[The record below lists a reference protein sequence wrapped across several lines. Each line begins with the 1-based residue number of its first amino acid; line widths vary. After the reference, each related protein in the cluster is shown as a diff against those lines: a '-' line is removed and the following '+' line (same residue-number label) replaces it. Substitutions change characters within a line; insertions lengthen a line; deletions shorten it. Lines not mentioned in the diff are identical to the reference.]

1 MNVHNKPLFAAGQTA
16 RHQPKP
22 LVLAIRLLLAGGLA
36 MGVGMP
42 MAYAEL
48 PVPTAGGSLGT
59 SPVDIGTIGQATA
72 AINGNTL
79 NIVQKSD
86 KVTVDWKSFNIG
98 EKNAVDFKQPSSTSV
113 ALNRIHDLNPSQIM
127 GTLHANGQVYLV
139 NQNGFVF
146 GKNSQ
151 VNVNSLV
158 ATTLGISD
166 EVFSKGIT
174 KVFDISNA
182 AALEGK
188 GQLYLKNELG
198 QFVLDAKGQKVK
210 IQIFLEAGAKIK
222 TQGEGGRVIIAAPTI
237 TNAGTIETPDGQTI
251 LAASQDKVYL
261 QEAGSDSDIRGLLV
275 EVGTGGETTNVGKVI
290 AERGNVSLMGF
301 AVNQKG
307 IASATTSVRLNGS
320 VRLLARE
327 GIQNPGST
335 GGKLRPGS
343 TVRAADNGDGLGTS
357 ATVNLTKGSVTRVA
371 LDTDKQASAIDAQ
384 TQNRSK
390 IDISGHRIILRDGSL
405 IQAKSGDVKL
415 AAVDNPADPR
425 IKGTAR
431 IQLEKGGKIDVS
443 GVKNVQLSV
452 ARNVVE
458 VELRKNEL
466 KDSPLQREGI
476 LFGKKVLVDLR
487 DANLSYDPST
497 GDLANAKIPVADI
510 KGAVDRISRNID
522 ERSTSGGN
530 ISLASSGSVVT
541 KSGSVLD
548 VSGGSIAYQADT
560 IKTTH
565 LVADGQV
572 FAITEADPNR
582 HYTALVNDG
591 YAYKEPGYVEGKAG
605 GSLKIS
611 SYEAQLDG
619 SINAKTIAG
628 DLQRTPEQQAAGS
641 SLSIDLN
648 NNNLFG
654 KQDIVFAK
662 RHTGDDLALDQAIAR
677 KAGSKEP
684 VALTLEAGLL
694 KRSGVQNVEI
704 KTNGSIV
711 LEQNA
716 SIGLVENGKL
726 NVSAVGVDL
735 LGSIVAPS
743 GEVNIKPINL
753 AASGL
758 IPSHITLGSQALID
772 VSGLWVNDW
781 LSSRQNEAL
790 GTVAITGG
798 KVTLTAEQADLRL
811 EQGSQITANGGA
823 WYHTDGT
830 VTDGQGGAIALTAAS
845 HEAGGKIASLV
856 LDGKLS
862 AYGLSQG
869 GSLSLSTNEVFIGG
883 GNPTPDTGAVP
894 LLLVS
899 DFFNQGGFASYQV
912 NANYYGLNVA
922 DNTQV
927 AVFQRNRFLNG
938 NAYTQA
944 SGTKMAAISSIVKL
958 PDAVRKAT
966 DLSLSLTQLSG
977 QRRDQALTIGT
988 NASISTDRQA
998 NLSLSSDTSIF
1009 MNGSL
1014 YAPAGNVN
1022 LTITTPT
1029 KGDGGF
1035 FASQGIW
1042 LGAGS
1047 RINASGAYKPELNA
1061 YGLKTGDVLAGGT
1074 IQLTAN
1080 RGYIASD
1087 ASSILD
1093 VSGTATTLDFIE
1105 AAPNGGKAQVVS
1117 RLIRSEGGTLGLKAG
1132 EGMLLD
1138 GQFKAQGGSGAAGG
1152 TLAVDLNGGLRNKPE
1167 VPIAGGTFPDDDNV
1181 RKPRS
1186 IEVRT
1191 DSAAIIPSDLV
1202 QGTDV
1207 DTAVFNGRV
1216 LLNDQQL
1223 NNAKADVLSLKLDA
1237 TAGNDYTG
1245 SLIFDGNVQLNA
1257 NRQIS
1262 LDAPVYK
1269 TSQGQVALNTSYAL
1283 LGASQSR
1290 LDTELGG
1297 GVFTSR
1303 LAPDAVAGDGQLT
1316 VNAKGIDLIGG
1327 LSFNGFNTVNLNSQ
1341 GDVRTIGI
1349 RGLRDTRD
1357 YLGELN
1363 LAGNLTIKASQL
1375 YPATLSDYT
1384 INLTGGGDQ
1393 TATFLSSGNKPGAV
1407 YSAGGSLTV
1416 NAPTIVQ
1423 QGTLKAPFGV
1433 LNLNASNSLE
1443 LASGSL
1449 TSVSG
1454 NGLNIPFGQVSG
1466 GINWLFPFDSTGAIN
1481 LLIDTP
1487 PEKRL
1492 QLSGRDI
1499 SLSPGASVDLSG
1511 GGDLYAYEFIP
1522 GPGGSQNVLDT
1533 NATGFT
1539 QKYAVLPT
1547 LGNSLTPYDPQLFS
1561 ASGLS
1566 VGDSVY
1572 LDSGSGLTPG
1582 WYTLLP
1588 AQYALLPGAYLITP
1602 QAGTKDF
1609 TAGQS
1614 TQDFA
1619 GATIVAGRYGNTT
1632 ANTQAD
1638 RWQGFA
1644 VETGA
1649 VARTRSE
1656 FKDYLAN
1663 PFFADKATTA
1673 GTNSPQL
1680 PKDAGTLS
1688 IAVNNSLSLGAT
1700 LLASPVLGG
1709 VGGQVDISANRL
1721 AIVGNKDDVALSPI
1735 GTVSL
1740 WDDDLN
1746 ALKAPSLLLG
1756 GVRSKDKK
1764 GQRVTVATQNLT
1776 LAGDSQLTGQEILLV
1791 ARDQIKVSS
1800 GAVLESTGKNTSAGT
1815 DLLLENSNHTNSDGA
1830 LLRVSDLG
1838 QADIIRDK
1846 TVTAK
1851 TGELLVES
1859 GATLKAQGSMALDS
1873 TQNTVFDGA
1882 IDMTGGALSLKSSRI
1897 SLGDAPANTPG
1908 LVLKDTAFTLDE
1920 LKLISASDF
1929 DIYGNVGIN
1938 TQQLAIDAAHINGYN
1953 QASDAVTIAAE
1964 VITLSNS
1971 GASSQRTGNGTGSLT
1986 LAAGK
1991 RLELGGG
1998 DLAISG
2004 FSKTQINATD
2014 SIKGLGQTI
2023 DPVSGVASDTAAGLL
2038 QVNGNLGVNAGQ
2050 FIGGNGAT
2058 TALAATGAVTLQSAK
2073 TDNSIGLGGL
2083 GARWS
2088 ITGSSITS
2096 TAWFDLPSGQL
2107 DLLAT
2112 LGNIDLNAGTTIN
2125 VAGKVTE
2132 FASVS
2137 QASAAGRVVL
2147 ASQTGNV
2154 NLATGATLN
2163 LAGATL
2169 ADKTVGDAGSLT
2181 VNASKGVFNWSGTV
2195 NAGGNAATGAVRAAS
2210 LAMDVSRLE
2219 SDFSALNSQVQTA
2232 GFREAV
2238 NLRLRSRDALIAASD
2253 KVVAHSFGLSTDQGS
2268 VTVNGVIDASAAN
2281 GGSISLNARNG
2292 IILGAGAQL
2301 DAHATSDNATGGSVA
2316 LNTVH
2321 QDDAASGLLNLA
2333 AGGVIN
2339 VSGGKDGVGGSV
2351 HLRTG
2356 RGADNLVN
2364 VSAINTR
2371 IVGADPQRTNLE
2383 ATRVY
2388 LGNSQI
2394 SKSDIA
2400 IWKSDTDSFMNNA
2413 TSLSNNSGA
2422 VVNLLPGLDIR
2433 GQNDLTLVDAW
2444 DFIDWR
2450 YNGLP
2455 GFLTLTA
2462 GNNLNIN
2469 ASITDAFATDSL
2481 PGQSSRLYQDM
2492 LQPGRS
2498 WSYQLQ
2504 AGADVNLANSY
2515 LAKNPLN
2522 PSSSSLVKT
2531 PLVVRTGTGSIAI
2544 DAGKNLQFVKDSTNA
2559 SASAAVY
2566 TMGTT
2571 GKYTRSQLLQGLV
2584 PGVPAREAGESDAH
2598 YLNRMDPVLM
2608 DELLRFGYLDETR
2621 IGSLF
2626 QKAEFPKQGGN
2637 ISLTAG
2643 GNIDGINTGQKIS
2656 DWLVRSGTLTD
2667 NNRPTLW
2674 GINISGDRSSQTG
2687 SIPTAKGIRTF
2698 NQNVGAL
2705 GGGNVSV
2712 SAGGNISNL
2721 SVMMPTTGKP
2731 LGTVSDTANQWLANA
2746 PAINGGGTMQVS
2758 AGKDI
2763 VGGEF
2768 FTGKGTANIV
2778 AGGGI
2783 QQTSTGLGAVF
2794 ELGDSQVSVQAR
2806 KEAFIGGAYN
2816 PTLQKQAQVV
2826 GGESRFFTYSP
2837 DSAIGFASAAGNIV
2851 FQNAVDQ
2858 SFEYSVYP
2866 GTVKATAFSG
2876 DISLNNSMTLYP
2888 AQAGQLQL
2896 LANNNIRSS
2905 ALAGQTVN
2913 INVSDADVS
2922 FLPSAYNPAASLEG
2936 SVNDGLI
2943 RTRERL
2949 DPSTPTA
2956 NIIHAAVPVHQGS
2969 TLKSQVISKQ
2979 GDIAFNAGS
2988 QVTFHIPT
2996 AADFVAGR
3004 DIRNLSVSGQ
3014 NLLADDITRIQAGR
3028 DILFDTQIN
3037 SDGVVLA
3044 NDNQIQ
3050 LGGAGQ
3056 LYVLAGRD
3064 INLGAAV
3071 GIQTIG
3077 NIYNPVLAS
3086 TGASVS
3092 MAAGLSDK
3100 VDYAGFISK
3109 YTPKYPALLQGFG
3122 VLTEL
3127 EQQQKLDVLL
3137 QVLFAEI
3144 KQSASAAA
3152 RVPESQRN
3160 SYYQQ
3165 GFDAIK
3171 ALFPGDKYSGDLSF
3185 VFSQIKTLDG
3195 GDINVAAPGG
3205 KIDVGLAGQLGGI
3218 RKAADEL
3225 GMVVQQQGSLNAVS
3239 AGDFNVNQSRVF
3251 TLGGGDITVWS
3262 SKGSID
3268 AGKGA
3273 KSAIAA
3279 PPPVTSVD
3287 EKGNIVTIF
3296 PPIVSGSGIQAIGN
3310 GQVTLAAPK
3319 GIVDAGEA
3327 GISGGQ
3333 IVIAAT
3339 AVVGASNIQSS
3350 GGTVGVPSAP
3360 PAPVVPSGASSAASS
3375 AAKTASD
3382 STDKSTE
3389 ANSDANDDDAEAN
3402 KKAKAAA
3409 STITTDIVSYGDCS
3423 VADVRNNKAGCGDKA
3438 AGK

>member
-1 MNVHNKPLFAAGQTA
+1 MNLHNTPLFALGQTA
-16 RHQPKP
+16 HYRPKP

-36 MGVGMP
+36 MGVGLP
-42 MAYAEL
+42 LAYAEL
-48 PVPTAGGSLGT
+48 PVPNVGGNLGAN
-59 SPVDIGTIGQATA
+59 PVDIAAIGQATA

-79 NIVQKSD
+79 NIVQKTD

-98 EKNAVDFKQPSSTSV
+98 EKNTVDFKQPSSTSV
-113 ALNRIHDLNPSQIM
+113 ALNRIHDLNPSQIL
-127 GTLHANGQVYLV
+127 GTLQANGQVYLV

-166 EVFSKGIT
+166 DVFNKGIT

-182 AALEGK
+182 AALEGN
-188 GQLYLKNELG
+188 GPLYLKNEQG
-198 QFVLDAKGQKVK
+198 QFVLDSKGQKVK
-210 IQIFLEAGAKIK
+210 IQIYLEAGAKIK
-222 TQGEGGRVIIAAPTI
+222 TRGEGGRVIIAAPTI
-237 TNAGTIETPDGQTI
+237 TNAGTIQTPDGQTI

-275 EVGTGGETTNVGKVI
+275 EVGTGGSTTNLGKVI

-320 VRLLARE
+320 VHLMARE
-327 GIQNPGST
+327 GIQNPGAT
-335 GGKLRPGS
+335 GGKLRAAS
-343 TVRAADNGDGLGTS
+343 TLRAADNGDGLGTS
-357 ATVNLTKGSVTRVA
+357 ATVNLTKGSITRVG
-371 LDTDKQASAIDAQ
+371 LDADKTTKAIDAQ
-384 TQNRSK
+384 SQSRSK
-390 IDISGHRIILRDGSL
+390 IEISGHRVVLHDGSL
-405 IQAKSGDVKL
+405 VQAKSGEVQL

-431 IQLEKGGKIDVS
+431 IQLEKGSEIDVS
-443 GVKNVQLSV
+443 GVKNVKMSV

-466 KDSPLQREGI
+466 KDSPLQRDGI

-497 GDLANAKIPVADI
+497 GELVSAKIPVADI
-510 KGAVDRISRNID
+510 KGAVDRIGRNID
-522 ERSTSGGN
+522 ERSTSGGA

-541 KSGSVLD
+541 KAGSVLD

-572 FAITEADPNR
+572 FAITAADPNR
-582 HYTALVNDG
+582 KYSAVVNDS
-591 YAYKEPGYVEGKAG
+591 YAYTDPGYVEGKAG
-605 GSLKIS
+605 GSLTIS
-611 SYEAQLDG
+611 SYEAQLG
-619 SINAKTIAG
+619 GNINAQTIAG

-641 SLSIDLN
+641 SLTIDLN

-662 RHTGDDLALDQAIAR
+662 HAAGDDLAVDQGIAR
-677 KAGSKEP
+677 KPGSKEP
-684 VALTLEAGLL
+684 VALTLDAGLF
-694 KRSGVQNVEI
+694 KRSGLQNVEI

-716 SIGLVENGKL
+716 SIGLAANGKL
-726 NVSAVGVDL
+726 NVSAVGIDI
-735 LGSIVAPS
+735 LGSIIAPS

-758 IPSHITLGSQALID
+758 IPSHLTLGSQALID

-781 LSSRQNEAL
+781 LTSRQNQAL
-790 GTVAITGG
+790 GTVAIAGG
-798 KVTLTAEQADLRL
+798 KVNLTAEQADLQISR
-811 EQGSQITANGGA
+811 GSQINADGGA
-823 WYHTDGT
+823 WYHVDGT
-830 VTDGQGGAIALTAAS
+830 VTDGQGGSIALTAAS
-845 HEAGGKIASLV
+845 HEAGGSIASLV
-856 LDGKLS
+856 LDGKVS

-869 GSLSLSTNEVFIGG
+869 GSLSLSSSAVSIGAA
-883 GNPTPDTGAVP
+883 NPTPALGAIP
-894 LLLVS
+894 LVLVS
-899 DFFNQGGFASYQV
+899 DFFNKGGFANYQV

-922 DNTQV
+922 DKAQV
-927 AVFQRNRFLNG
+927 AVFQRNRFLNE

-944 SGTKMAAISSIVKL
+944 SGTKMAAISTVVKL
-958 PDAVRKAT
+958 PDAVRKAA
-966 DLSLSLTQLSG
+966 DLSLSLTQLAG
-977 QRRDQALTIGT
+977 QRQDQALVIGN
-988 NASISTDRQA
+988 NARIKTDLQA
-998 NLSLSSDTSIF
+998 NLSLASDTSIF
-1009 MNGSL
+1009 MNGILS
-1014 YAPAGNVN
+1014 APAGHVA
-1022 LTITTPT
+1022 LTLTTPT
-1029 KGDGGF
+1029 KGDSGF

-1061 YGLKTGDVLAGGT
+1061 YGLTTGDVLAGGT

-1080 RGYIASD
+1080 RGYIVSAADSV
-1087 ASSILD
+1087 LD
-1093 VSGTATTLDFIE
+1093 VSGTASTIDFIE
-1105 AAPNGGKAQVVS
+1105 GLANDGKADVVS
-1117 RLIRSEGGTLGLKAG
+1117 RLIRSGGGTISLKAG

-1138 GQFKAQGGSGAAGG
+1138 GSFKAQGGSGAAGG
-1152 TLAVDLNGGLRNKPE
+1152 TLAVELNGGLRNKPE
-1167 VPIAGGTFPDDDNV
+1167 VPIAGGVFPDDDNV
-1181 RKPRS
+1181 KKPRT
-1186 IEVRT
+1186 IEIRT
-1191 DSAAIIPSDLV
+1191 DTAAIIPDGLV
-1202 QGTDV
+1202 QGGDINTD
-1207 DTAVFNGRV
+1207 VFNGRV
-1216 LLNDQQL
+1216 LLNAQQL
-1223 NNAKADVLSLKLDA
+1223 NQAQADVLAVKLDA

-1245 SLIFDGNVQLNA
+1245 SLVFDGNVRLNA
-1257 NRQIS
+1257 DRQIS

-1269 TSQGQVALNTSYAL
+1269 TTLGQVVLNTGYAV
-1283 LGASQSR
+1283 LGSSQSR
-1290 LDTELGG
+1290 LDTQLGG

-1303 LAPDAVAGDGQLT
+1303 LAPDAVTGDGQLT

-1327 LSFNGFNTVNLNSQ
+1327 LSFNGFNSVNLNSQ

-1357 YLGELN
+1357 YLGALN
-1363 LAGNLTIKASQL
+1363 LAGDLTIKASQL
-1375 YPATLSDYT
+1375 YPATLTDYT
-1384 INLTGGGDQ
+1384 INISGNDDYTVTFQ
-1393 TATFLSSGNKPGAV
+1393 TSGNKPGAV

-1416 NAPTIVQ
+1416 NAPHIVQ

-1443 LASGSL
+1443 LARGSL

-1454 NGLNIPFGQVSG
+1454 NGLLIPFGQVSG
-1466 GINWLFPFDSTGAIN
+1466 GSNWLYPFDTTGAVN

-1499 SLSPGASVDLSG
+1499 RLSPGATVDLSG

-1522 GPGGSQNVLDT
+1522 GPGGSQNVLDAS
-1533 NATGFT
+1533 ATGFSE
-1539 QKYAVLPT
+1539 KYAVLPT
-1547 LGNSLTPYDPQLFS
+1547 LGNSLTPYDPQLFA

-1566 VGDSVY
+1566 VGDSIY
-1572 LDSGSGLTPG
+1572 LDSGSGLAPG
-1582 WYTLLP
+1582 WYNLLP

-1609 TAGQS
+1609 VAGQS
-1614 TQDFA
+1614 SQDFT
-1619 GATIVAGRYGNTT
+1619 GATIVAGRYAT
-1632 ANTQAD
+1632 ATSQTD

-1644 VETGA
+1644 VEAGS

-1663 PFFADKATTA
+1663 PFFANKAKQEGNA
-1673 GTNSPQL
+1673 SPQL

-1688 IAVNNSLSLGAT
+1688 IAVNNSLGLGAT
-1700 LLASPVLGG
+1700 LLANPVLGG
-1709 VGGQVDISANRL
+1709 LGGQVDISADRL
-1721 AIVGNKDDVALSPI
+1721 VIVGNQDEVASSPV

-1764 GQRVTVATQNLT
+1764 GQRVTVATQSLT
-1776 LAGDSQLTGQEILLV
+1776 LAGNSQLQGQEILLA
-1791 ARDQIKVSS
+1791 ARDQLTVSS
-1800 GAVLESTGKNTSAGT
+1800 GAVLESTGKSTAAGA
-1815 DLLLENSNHTNSDGA
+1815 DVLLENSNHTNSDGA
-1830 LLRVSDLG
+1830 LLRVSNLG
-1838 QADIIRDK
+1838 QGAIVRDK
-1846 TVTAK
+1846 TVTAQ
-1851 TGELLVES
+1851 TGVLVVES
-1859 GATLKAQGSMALDS
+1859 GARLAAQGSMALDS

-1920 LKLISASDF
+1920 LTLISTSDF

-1938 TQQLAIDAAHINGYN
+1938 TKQLAIDAAHINGYN
-1953 QASDAVTIAAE
+1953 QASDAVTIAAD

-1998 DLAISG
+1998 DVAISG
-2004 FSKTQINATD
+2004 FNQTQINATD

-2038 QVNGNLGVNAGQ
+2038 QVNGDLSVNAGQ

-2058 TALAATGAVTLQSAK
+2058 TTLAATGAVTLQSAK

-2112 LGNIDLNAGTTIN
+2112 LGNIDLNTGTTVN
-2125 VAGKVTE
+2125 VAGKVTA
-2132 FASVS
+2132 FDTVN

-2147 ASQTGNV
+2147 ASQIGNV

-2181 VNASKGVFNWSGTV
+2181 VNASKGVFNWAGTV

-2210 LAMDVSRLE
+2210 LTMDVNRLE
-2219 SDFSALNSQVQTA
+2219 AGFSAFNSLAQTA

-2238 NLRLRSRDALIAASD
+2238 NLRLRSGDALIAASD
-2253 KVVAHSFGLSTDQGS
+2253 KVVAHRFGLSTEQGS
-2268 VTVNGVIDASAAN
+2268 ITVNGNIDASAAN

-2292 IILGAGAQL
+2292 INLGADAQL
-2301 DAHATSDNATGGSVA
+2301 DAHATADKATGGSVA

-2339 VSGGKDGVGGSV
+2339 VSGGKDGAGGAI

-2356 RGADNLVN
+2356 RGADQLVN

-2388 LGNSQI
+2388 ENKSQI
-2394 SKSDIA
+2394 SKADIA
-2400 IWKSDTDSFMNNA
+2400 IWKSDTASFMNNA
-2413 TSLSNNSGA
+2413 PSLSNNSGA
-2422 VVNLLPGLDIR
+2422 VVNLLPGLEIR
-2433 GQNDLTLVDAW
+2433 GANDLTLVDAW

-2450 YNGLP
+2450 YNSLP
-2455 GFLTLTA
+2455 GYLTLTA

-2492 LQPGRS
+2492 LQPGLS
-2498 WSYQLQ
+2498 WSYHLQ
-2504 AGADVNLANSY
+2504 AGADVNLAANY

-2531 PLVVRTGTGSIAI
+2531 QLVVRTGTGSIAI

-2559 SASAAVY
+2559 SASAAIY
-2566 TMGTT
+2566 TIGTT
-2571 GKYTRSQLLQGLV
+2571 GKYTRNQLLQGLV
-2584 PGVPAREAGESDAH
+2584 PGVPARVAGETDAQ

-2687 SIPTAKGIRTF
+2687 SIPTTKGIRTF

-2712 SAGGNISNL
+2712 SAGGNINNL

-2731 LGTVSDTANQWLANA
+2731 LGTVSDTANQWLVNA
-2746 PAINGGGTMQVS
+2746 PAINGGGSMQVS

-2763 VGGEF
+2763 VGGEYF
-2768 FTGKGTANIV
+2768 SGKGSANIV

-2783 QQTSTGLGAVF
+2783 QQSTTGLGAVF

-2806 KEAFIGGAYN
+2806 QDVVIGGAYN

-2837 DSAIGFASAAGNIV
+2837 TSALGFVAAAGNIV
-2851 FQNAVDQ
+2851 FQNALDQ

-2896 LANNNIRSS
+2896 LANNNIRSA

-2936 SVNDGLI
+2936 SLNDGLI
-2943 RTRERL
+2943 RARERL
-2949 DPSTPTA
+2949 DPSTPAA
-2956 NIIHAAVPVHQGS
+2956 NIIHAAIPVHQGN

-2996 AADFVAGR
+2996 AADFIAGR
-3004 DIRNLSVSGQ
+3004 DIRNLSVTGQ
-3014 NLLADDITRIQAGR
+3014 NLLADDVTRIQAGR
-3028 DILFDTQIN
+3028 DIRFDTQIT

-3092 MAAGLSDK
+3092 LAAGLSDK
-3100 VDYAGFISK
+3100 VDYAGFIRK
-3109 YTPKYPALLQGFG
+3109 YTNKYPSLLQG
-3122 VLTEL
+3122 LTEL
-3127 EQQQKLDVLL
+3127 SEAEQKQKLAVLL
-3137 QVLFAEI
+3137 QVLFSEI
-3144 KQSASAAA
+3144 KQSAGAAA
-3152 RVPESQRN
+3152 RVPEAQR
-3160 SYYQQ
+3160 STYYQQ
-3165 GFDAIK
+3165 GFNAIK
-3171 ALFPGDKYSGDLSF
+3171 ALFPGDEYHGDLSF

-3225 GMVVQQQGSLNAVS
+3225 GMVVQQQGALNAVS

-3296 PPIVSGSGIQAIGN
+3296 PPIVSGSGIQTIGN
-3310 GQVTLAAPK
+3310 GRVTLAAPT

-3339 AVVGASNIQSS
+3339 AVVGASNIQAS

-3360 PAPVVPSGASSAASS
+3360 PAPVVPSGASSAATS
-3375 AAKTASD
+3375 AAKTAGD
-3382 STDKSTE
+3382 TADKSTN
-3389 ANSDANDDDAEAN
+3389 ANRNGDDEQSN
-3402 KKAKAAA
+3402 KAKPAA
-3409 STITTDIVSYGDCS
+3409 STLTTDVVSYGDCS
-3423 VADVRNNKAGCGDKA
+3423 AADVRNNKAGCGDKGEA
-3438 AGK
+3438 K

>member
-1 MNVHNKPLFAAGQTA
+1 MPTPEANP
-16 RHQPKP
+16 PKP
-22 LVLAIRLLLAGGLA
+22 LVLAIRVLLASGLA
-36 MGVGMP
+36 IGAGLSN
-42 MAYAEL
+42 ARAEL
-48 PVPTAGGSLGT
+48 PVPVNGGTVGT
-59 SPVDIGTIGQATA
+59 TPVDIATVGLATA
-72 AINGNTL
+72 AVNANRLTID
-79 NIVQKSD
+79 QKSD
-86 KVTVDWKSFNIG
+86 KVVVDWKSFNIG
-98 EKNAVDFKQPSSTSV
+98 EKNSVDFKQPSSSAV
-113 ALNRIHDLNPSQIM
+113 ALNRIHDLNPSQIL
-127 GTLHANGQVYLV
+127 GTLQANGQVYLV

-158 ATTLGISD
+158 ATTLGISED
-166 EVFSKGIT
+166 VFNKGIT
-174 KVFDISNA
+174 KVFDLSNS
-182 AALEGK
+182 AALEGN
-188 GQLYLKNELG
+188 GPLYLKNGSG
-198 QFVLDAKGQKVK
+198 QFVLDAQGQKVK

-222 TQGEGGRVIIAAPTI
+222 TQGDGGRVIIAAPTI

-275 EVGTGGETTNVGKVI
+275 EVGTGGATTNIGKVI

-327 GIQNPGST
+327 GIQNPVAT
-335 GGKLRPGS
+335 GGKLLSAS
-343 TVRAADNGDGLGTS
+343 TVRAADNGDGLGKS
-357 ATVNLTKGSVTRVA
+357 ATVTLSKGSITRVS
-371 LDTDKQASAIDAQ
+371 LDTDKTATAIDAQ
-384 TQNRSK
+384 TQNRSH
-390 IDISGHRIILRDGSL
+390 IEMSGHRIVLQDQSL
-405 IQAKSGDVKL
+405 VEAKSGDVKI

-431 IQLEKGGKIDVS
+431 VQLEKGSKIDVS
-443 GVKNVQLSV
+443 GVKNVKLSV
-452 ARNVVE
+452 QRNLVE

-476 LFGKKVLVDLR
+476 LFGKKVWVDLR
-487 DANLSYDPST
+487 NAQLKYDPIT
-497 GDLANAKIPVADI
+497 GDLVSASVPIADI
-510 KGAVDRISRNID
+510 KGAVDRIARNID
-522 ERSTSGGN
+522 ERSTVGGS
-530 ISLASSGSVVT
+530 IELASSGSVVT
-541 KSGSVLD
+541 KAGSLMD
-548 VSGGSIAYQADT
+548 FSGGSIAYQEGD

-572 FAITEADPNR
+572 FDIADADPNR
-582 HYTALVNDG
+582 TYTAILANT
-591 YAYKEPGYVEGKAG
+591 YARHEQGYVEGKAG

-611 SYEAQLDG
+611 SYEAQLNG
-619 SINAKTIAG
+619 GLNGKTSAG
-628 DLQRTPEQQAAGS
+628 LWQRTPEQQAAGS
-641 SLSIDLN
+641 SFTIDLS

-654 KQDIVFAK
+654 KQDIVIGQAA
-662 RHTGDDLALDQAIAR
+662 TETDLAIDQPIPRTA
-677 KAGSKEP
+677 ENNNQP
-684 VALTLEAGLL
+684 QALVVDAGLF

-704 KTNGSIV
+704 KTNGSLLI
-711 LEQNA
+711 EQNA
-716 SIGLVENGKL
+716 KLDLVENAQL
-726 NVSAVGVDL
+726 TLSAVGVDI
-735 LGSIVAPS
+735 LGSIIAPS
-743 GEVNIKPINL
+743 GTVTVKPTL
-753 AASGL
+753 LPASGL
-758 IPSHITLGSQALID
+758 IPSHLTLGSQALID

-781 LSSRQNEAL
+781 LSTRL
-790 GTVAITGG
+790 GEKLSTVAIKGG
-798 KVTLTAEQADLRL
+798 NVNLTAEQADLRIDL
-811 EQGSQITANGGA
+811 GSQIAASGGA
-823 WYHTDGT
+823 WYHADGT
-830 VTDGQGGAIALTAAS
+830 ITGGDGGTIALTAAS
-845 HEAGGKIASLV
+845 HEAGGKLASLV

-862 AYGLSQG
+862 AYGLYQG
-869 GSLSLSTNEVFIGG
+869 GSLQLSTNEVLIGSG
-883 GNPTPDTGAVP
+883 SIDPLDGSGAVP
-894 LLLVS
+894 LVLVS
-899 DFFNQGGFASYQV
+899 DFFNQGGFADYRI
-912 NANYYGLNVA
+912 NANYDGLTVA
-922 DNTQV
+922 DNTQLN
-927 AVFQRNRFLNG
+927 VFQRNRLLHE

-944 SGTKMAAISSIVKL
+944 SGTKFERFSTIVKL
-958 PDAVRKAT
+958 PDTLRKAT
-966 DLSLSLTQLSG
+966 DLSLSLTQVAG
-977 QRRDQALTIGT
+977 QRRDPALTIGT
-988 NASISTDRQA
+988 NARINTDIQA
-998 NLSLSSDTSIF
+998 HLDLSSDSSIF
-1009 MNGSL
+1009 MNGILS
-1014 YAPAGNVN
+1014 APAGTIS
-1022 LTITTPT
+1022 LTIDTPT

-1035 FASQGIW
+1035 FANQGLW
-1042 LGAGS
+1042 LGQDSQILAT
-1047 RINASGAYKPELNA
+1047 GAYKESLNP
-1061 YGLKTGDVLAGGT
+1061 YRLRTGEVLSGGS
-1074 IQLTAN
+1074 ILLTAN
-1080 RGYIASD
+1080 RGYIVSAANSV
-1087 ASSILD
+1087 LD
-1093 VSGTATTLDFIE
+1093 VSGTASTLDFIE
-1105 AAPNGGKAQVVS
+1105 TSANGGKSSVVS
-1117 RLIRSEGGTLGLKAG
+1117 RLIRSEGGTISLKAA

-1138 GQFKAQGGSGAAGG
+1138 GGFKAQGGSGAAGG
-1152 TLAVDLNGGLRNKPE
+1152 TLAIELNGGLRNKPE
-1167 VPIAGGTFPDDDNV
+1167 VSIAGGAFPDDADV
-1181 RKPRS
+1181 KKPRA
-1186 IEVRT
+1186 IEVRADT
-1191 DSAAIIPSDLV
+1191 AAIIPEDLA
-1202 QGTDV
+1202 QGTDIN
-1207 DTAVFNGRV
+1207 TALYNGRV
-1216 LLNDQQL
+1216 LLNAAQL
-1223 NNAKADVLSLKLDA
+1223 NTADADVLSLKLDA

-1245 SLIFDGNVQLNA
+1245 SLVFDGDVQLNA
-1257 NRQIS
+1257 QRQIT

-1269 TSQGQVALNTSYAL
+1269 TALGQVTLNTNYAL
-1283 LGASQSR
+1283 LGSSQSR
-1290 LDTELGG
+1290 LDTQLGG
-1297 GVFTSR
+1297 GLFTSR
-1303 LAPDAVAGDGQLT
+1303 LAPTAVTGDGQLT
-1316 VNAKGIDLIGG
+1316 VNANGIDLLGG
-1327 LSFNGFNTVNLNSQ
+1327 LSFNGFGTVNLNSL

-1363 LAGNLTIKASQL
+1363 LAGDLNIKASQI
-1375 YPATLSDYT
+1375 YPTTLSHYT
-1384 INLTGGGDQ
+1384 FNLTGNSNNTVAFQ
-1393 TATFLSSGNKPGAV
+1393 NSGNSPGAV
-1407 YSAGGSLTV
+1407 YSAGGTLTV
-1416 NAPTIVQ
+1416 NAPNITQ
-1423 QGTLKAPFGV
+1423 QGMLKAPFGV
-1433 LNLNASNSLE
+1433 LNLNASNTLTLS
-1443 LASGSL
+1443 SGSL

-1454 NGLNIPFGQVSG
+1454 NGLTVPFGQVSG
-1466 GINWLFPFDSTGAIN
+1466 GSTWLYPFDSTGALN

-1499 SLSPGASVDLSG
+1499 ALSPGATVDLSG

-1522 GPGGSQNVLDT
+1522 GPGGSQNVLAANT
-1533 NATGFT
+1533 SGFS
-1539 QKYAVLPT
+1539 QKFAVLPT
-1547 LGNSLTPYDPQLFS
+1547 LGNSLTPYDPQVFS
-1561 ASGLS
+1561 ASGLQ

-1572 LDSGSGLTPG
+1572 LGAGSGLAPG

-1602 QAGTKDF
+1602 QTGTQDYG
-1609 TAGQS
+1609 AGQS
-1614 TQDFA
+1614 TQDFT
-1619 GATIVAGRYGNTT
+1619 GATIVAGRYGNPS
-1632 ANTQAD
+1632 AQTQND

-1644 VETGA
+1644 VEAGA

-1663 PFFADKATTA
+1663 SFFAEKATQEATA
-1673 GTNSPQL
+1673 PPQL
-1680 PKDAGTLS
+1680 PNDAGSLS
-1688 IAVNNSLSLGAT
+1688 IAVTNSLNLGAS
-1700 LLASPVLGG
+1700 LLAKPVLDGL
-1709 VGGQVDISANRL
+1709 GGQVDISANRL
-1721 AIVGNKDDVALSPI
+1721 AIVGNQDEVASSPV

-1746 ALKAPSLLLG
+1746 ALNAPSLLLG

-1764 GQRVTVATQNLT
+1764 GQRVTVATQSLT
-1776 LAGDSQLTGQEILLV
+1776 LAGDSQLQGQEILLA
-1791 ARDQIKVSS
+1791 ARDQLTVSS
-1800 GAVLESTGKNTSAGT
+1800 GAVLESTGKSTAVGA
-1815 DLLLENSNHTNSDGA
+1815 DVLLENSNHTNSDGA
-1830 LLRVSDLG
+1830 LLRVSNLG
-1838 QADIIRDK
+1838 QGAIIRDK
-1846 TVTAK
+1846 TVTAQ
-1851 TGELLVES
+1851 TGVLVVES
-1859 GATLKAQGSMALDS
+1859 GARLAAQGSMALDS

-1908 LVLKDTAFTLDE
+1908 LVLKDTAFSLDE
-1920 LKLISASDF
+1920 LTLISTSDF

-1938 TQQLAIDAAHINGYN
+1938 TKQLAIDAAHINGYN

-1998 DLAISG
+1998 DVAISG
-2004 FSKTQINATD
+2004 FNQTQINATD

-2038 QVNGNLGVNAGQ
+2038 HVNGDLSVNAGQ

-2058 TALAATGAVTLQSAK
+2058 TTLAATGAVTLQSAK

-2088 ITGSSITS
+2088 ISGSSITS

-2112 LGNIDLNAGTTIN
+2112 LGNIDLNAGTTVN
-2125 VAGKVTE
+2125 VAGKVTA
-2132 FASVS
+2132 FDTVN

-2181 VNASKGVFNWSGTV
+2181 VNANKGVFNWAGTV

-2210 LAMDVSRLE
+2210 LTMDVNRLE
-2219 SDFSALNSQVQTA
+2219 SGFSAFNSLAQTA

-2238 NLRLRSRDALIAASD
+2238 NLRLRSGDALIAASD
-2253 KVVAHSFGLSTDQGS
+2253 KVVAHRFGLSTDQGS
-2268 VTVNGVIDASAAN
+2268 ITVNGSIDASAAN

-2292 IILGAGAQL
+2292 INLGADAQL
-2301 DAHATSDNATGGSVA
+2301 DAHASADKATGGSVA

-2333 AGGVIN
+2333 AGGMIN
-2339 VSGGKDGVGGSV
+2339 VSGGKDGAGGSV

-2356 RGADNLVN
+2356 RGADNQFNL
-2364 VSAINTR
+2364 SAINTR

-2400 IWKSDTDSFMNNA
+2400 IWKSDTDSFMDNA
-2413 TSLSNNSGA
+2413 PSLSNNSGA
-2422 VVNLLPGLDIR
+2422 VVNLLPGLEIR

-2455 GFLTLTA
+2455 GYLTLTA

-2492 LQPGRS
+2492 LQPGLS
-2498 WSYQLQ
+2498 WSYHLQ
-2504 AGADVNLANSY
+2504 AGADVNLAANY

-2531 PLVVRTGTGSIAI
+2531 QLVVRTGTGSIAI

-2566 TMGTT
+2566 TIGTT
-2571 GKYTRSQLLQGLV
+2571 GKYTRNQLLQGLV
-2584 PGVPAREAGESDAH
+2584 PGVPAKEASETDAQ

-2656 DWLVRSGTLTD
+2656 DWLVRSGALTD

-2712 SAGGNISNL
+2712 SAGGNINNL

-2746 PAINGGGTMQVS
+2746 PAINGGGSMQVS
-2758 AGKDI
+2758 AGNDI
-2763 VGGEF
+2763 VGGEYF
-2768 FTGKGTANIV
+2768 SGLGTASIHS
-2778 AGGGI
+2778 GGSIKQG
-2783 QQTSTGLGAVF
+2783 TNGLGSVF
-2794 ELGDSQVSVQAR
+2794 ALGDSQVSVQAR
-2806 KEAFIGGAYN
+2806 KDLNIGAAYN
-2816 PTLQKQAQVV
+2816 PTLLKQAQVV
-2826 GGESRFFTYSP
+2826 GGDTRFFTYTA
-2837 DSAIGFASAAGNIV
+2837 DSAIGFSAAAGNIV
-2851 FQNAVDQ
+2851 FQNAVDP
-2858 SFEYSVYP
+2858 SFEYAVYP

-2888 AQAGQLQL
+2888 AQNGQLQL
-2896 LANNNIRSS
+2896 LADNSIRST

-2913 INVSDADVS
+2913 INVSDTDVS
-2922 FLPSAYNPAASLEG
+2922 LLPNASNPAASLEG
-2936 SVNDGLI
+2936 SINDGLI
-2943 RTRERL
+2943 RARERL

-2956 NIIHAAVPVHQGS
+2956 NIIHAAIPVHQGS
-2969 TLKSQVISKQ
+2969 SLKSQVISNQ
-2979 GDIAFNAGS
+2979 GDIVFNPGS

-2996 AADFVAGR
+2996 AADFIAGR
-3004 DIRNLSVSGQ
+3004 DIRNISVIGQ

-3028 DILFDTQIN
+3028 DINFDTQIN
-3037 SDGVVLA
+3037 TDGVVLA

-3077 NIYNPVLAS
+3077 NIYNPVLAA

-3100 VDYAGFISK
+3100 VDYAGFINK
-3109 YTPKYPALLQGFG
+3109 YADSYPKLLQG
-3122 VLTEL
+3122 LAEL
-3127 EQQQKLDVLL
+3127 SDDEQQQKLSVFL

-3144 KQSASAAA
+3144 KQSATAAA
-3152 RVPESQRN
+3152 RVPEAQR
-3160 SYYQQ
+3160 SRYYQQ
-3165 GFDAIK
+3165 GFDAIN

-3225 GMVVQQQGSLNAVS
+3225 GMVVQQQGALNAVS

-3279 PPPVTSVD
+3279 PPPITSVD
-3287 EKGNIVTIF
+3287 EKGNIVTTF

-3339 AVVGASNIQSS
+3339 AVVGASNIQAS

-3360 PAPVVPSGASSAASS
+3360 PAPVVPSGANSAATS
-3375 AAKTASD
+3375 AAKSASD
-3382 STDKSTE
+3382 Q
-3389 ANSDANDDDAEAN
+3389 ANDDSRGNTDDDETN
-3402 KKAKAAA
+3402 NKAKSGA
-3409 STITTDIVSYGDCS
+3409 STITTDVVSYGDCS
-3423 VADVRNNKAGCGDKA
+3423 AADVRNNKAGCGDKGEA
-3438 AGK
+3438 K